1 MPTSNDAKV
10 AALVESAL
18 RHLQRGEIEQARQAF
33 ERAVELRPNEPDLE
47 FGVGNCLAMLGRL
60 AEAERVFRRVLGS
73 HSRHA
78 LGWFNLANAVNEQK
92 RYQEAAELYAR
103 AAQLA
108 PQFAEARNNLGG
120 ALYRLGRLEDA
131 AAAFRACLALKP
143 GFLPAYASLAIV
155 LNDLRR
161 PREAEDLC
169 RNSLAR
175 DPNQPIALS
184 MLGKSL
190 SLQNRWQEGIAFHE
204 KAVAL
209 NPGSAEAH
217 GYLGE
222 ALARTG
228 RLDEA
233 LAAFD
238 RAIAANAEVSY
249 PHFAKAIALLAH
261 GRISE
266 AAAEYRHR
274 DARKLLEAQHPAIA
288 FSDALPHDLSGRP
301 VWLFGEQ
308 GLGDELFFLRY
319 ATALKSRGAR
329 VHVLANPKIAG
340 ILARCGAIDEVTT
353 TAGSLPHPAPGP
365 VVLVGDLPLAT
376 LHSSTPGFPPPLPLT
391 PHAQSAGRAARLLEA
406 LGPPPYF
413 GLTWRA
419 GTELG
424 AQRGQLWM
432 LTKEIPLAPLATAV
446 RGIQATLVSLQR
458 NPRAGEIEELT
469 RLAGRPVRDLS
480 ALNEDLED
488 MLAVLAAIDDY
499 IGVSNTNMHLR
510 AGAGRTARVLV
521 PWPAEWRWMATG
533 DESPWFP
540 GFRVYRQQADG
551 GWDDALRRL
560 AADLRS

>member
-1 MPTSNDAKV
+1 
-10 AALVESAL
+10 
-18 RHLQRGEIEQARQAF
+18 
-33 ERAVELRPNEPDLE
+33 
-47 FGVGNCLAMLGRL
+47 
-60 AEAERVFRRVLGS
+60 
-73 HSRHA
+73 
-78 LGWFNLANAVNEQK
+78 
-92 RYQEAAELYAR
+92 
-103 AAQLA
+103 
-108 PQFAEARNNLGG
+108 
-120 ALYRLGRLEDA
+120 
-131 AAAFRACLALKP
+131 
-143 GFLPAYASLAIV
+143 
-155 LNDLRR
+155 
-161 PREAEDLC
+161 
-169 RNSLAR
+169 
-175 DPNQPIALS
+175 

-217 GYLGE
+217 GYLGD

-228 RLDEA
+228 SLDAA

-238 RAIAANAEVSY
+238 RAIALNAAVSY

-274 DARKLLEAQHPAIA
+274 DARKLLEAQYPAIA
-288 FSDALPHDLSGRP
+288 FSETLPDDLAGRQ
-301 VWLFGEQ
+301 VRLIGEQ
-308 GLGDELFFLRY
+308 GIGDELFFLRY
-319 ATALKSRGAR
+319 APAIQSRGAR
-329 VHVLANPKIAG
+329 VHVRANPRIAG
-340 ILARCGAIDEVTT
+340 ILARCGALDEVTT
-353 TAGSLPHPAPGP
+353 PADSLPHPSPDP

-376 LHSSTPGFPPPLPLT
+376 RSSSPGYPPPLPLI

-424 AQRGQLWM
+424 AQRGQLW
-432 LTKEIPLAPLATAV
+432 LLSKEIPLAPLATAV
-446 RGIQATLVSLQR
+446 RGIEATLVSLQR
-458 NPRAGEIEELT
+458 NPRAGETEELA
-469 RLAGRPVRDLS
+469 RLAGRPVHDLS

-488 MLAVLAAIDDY
+488 MLAVLAVIDDY

-540 GFRVYRQQADG
+540 GFRVYRQLPDG
-551 GWDDALRRL
+551 SWDDALRRL